1 MLFVFCF
8 RQKTTY
14 VLRISVWSSDVCSSD
29 LAWGPSSP
37 GSIMKGEEAPPCGDL
52 LRAGS
57 LRRRCGSGAA
67 ILRKHLEG
75 SLLAQAVQ
83 QPVHR
88 LLGRLLAQLV
98 LQIEKRGDVVGAEIG
113 RAHV

>member
-1 MLFVFCF
+1 MRASTSGNSPLGVVAPGA
-8 RQKTTY
+8 RH
-14 VLRISVWSSDVCSSD
+14 
-29 LAWGPSSP
+29 AWGPSRP

-98 LQIEKRGDVVGAEIG
+98 LQIEKRGDVVGAAVDQKNSTEK
-113 RAHV
+113 RRVRE

>member
-1 MLFVFCF
+1 MRASTSGNSPLGVVAPGA
-8 RQKTTY
+8 RH
-14 VLRISVWSSDVCSSD
+14 
-29 LAWGPSSP
+29 AWGPSRP

-67 ILRKHLEG
+67 ILRKHIEG

-88 LLGRLLAQLV
+88 LLDRKGLVEGTSWSVRVDLAGERIVRKKKECMQ
-98 LQIEKRGDVVGAEIG
+98 RDA
-113 RAHV
+113 